1 MTTEEEEALPSVAA
15 SPTSAVPDSDSIIP
29 ASERS
34 ISQLPPQPP
43 PPPTAKV
50 RVVVANDLVKQ
61 GEVRK
66 DNNKKGDLLSSS
78 RRICCFPSKLR
89 WAAFRHSLVGFQT
102 SSKSFREHA
111 RSSHKLRFDQT
122 SFNSHDLFWS
132 EEEARAS
139 PPPTVPGL
147 FFFFFTYDVCTIVRK
162 VTIPSAGKRAITDLC
177 S

>member
-1 MTTEEEEALPSVAA
+1 MTTEEEEAPPSVAA

-34 ISQLPPQPP
+34 IPQLPPQPP
-43 PPPTAKV
+43 LPPTAKV
-50 RVVVANDLVKQ
+50 RVVVANDVLKK
-61 GEVRK
+61 GEIRK
-66 DNNKKGDLLSSS
+66 DNIKKGDLLSSS

-102 SSKSFREHA
+102 SSKSFRKHA

-132 EEEARAS
+132 EEEVRAS
-139 PPPTVPGL
+139 PSPTVSGL
-147 FFFFFTYDVCTIVRK
+147 FFFFFTYDVCTVVRK
-162 VTIPSAGKRAITDLC
+162 VTILSAEKRAITDLC